1 MIEKK
6 TVILGMFTCFKGDIH
21 NIFKCL
27 AVLYGEKGMA
37 LVKSGELATVCCPG
51 NLDDAVVFHT
61 SAEKE
66 PLEFAVGHGRIIPGF
81 EHVGITYRFKT

>member
-6 TVILGMFTCFKGDIH
+6 TVILGMFTCFKSDIH
-21 NIFKCL
+21 NIFKCM

-37 LVKSGELATVCCPG
+37 LVKSDEPATVCCPG
-51 NLDDAVVFHT
+51 NLNDGMVFHT

-66 PLEFAVGHGRIIPGF
+66 PLVFAVWGMGG
-81 EHVGITYRFKT
+81 